1 MEQRYAKI
9 LNDDAFKV
17 VILAPGNERLLTK
30 IIQLLLPDI
39 RIAGLRFDDK
49 EQHGLVVSDKNATF
63 DLLCTT
69 EDDSQFIVEL
79 QSRSNES
86 YPDRMLAYSTFP
98 IRTQLATKMDA
109 LRNGIAADRMDY
121 SLLPVYV
128 VSLINFKL
136 QHDRDDALDG
146 DGLVSRYSIRNDRNS
161 ELMTDALHFVY
172 LEMGRLRAGKDEA
185 WKCRTLLERFAWSV
199 KYMHE
204 VEEMPEGYEDDLLR
218 MLYNAS
224 ELANMPIKKRKDYDD
239 IIMNELDQLIRMNMA
254 RDEGHAEGREEGREE
269 EKLGIA
275 KKLLAMGLPLDQV
288 AEATGLPIERLSEL
302 L

>member
-1 MEQRYAKI
+1 MERRYAKI

-69 EDDSQFIVEL
+69 EDD
-79 QSRSNES
+79 
-86 YPDRMLAYSTFP
+86 
-98 IRTQLATKMDA
+98 
-109 LRNGIAADRMDY
+109 
-121 SLLPVYV
+121 
-128 VSLINFKL
+128 
-136 QHDRDDALDG
+136 
-146 DGLVSRYSIRNDRNS
+146 
-161 ELMTDALHFVY
+161 
-172 LEMGRLRAGKDEA
+172 
-185 WKCRTLLERFAWSV
+185 
-199 KYMHE
+199 
-204 VEEMPEGYEDDLLR
+204 LLR

-254 RDEGHAEGREEGREE
+254 RDEGLAEGRAEGRDE

-288 AEATGLPIERLSEL
+288 AEATGLPKNEIEALR
-302 L
+302 

>member
-69 EDDSQFIVEL
+69 EDD
-79 QSRSNES
+79 
-86 YPDRMLAYSTFP
+86 
-98 IRTQLATKMDA
+98 
-109 LRNGIAADRMDY
+109 
-121 SLLPVYV
+121 
-128 VSLINFKL
+128 
-136 QHDRDDALDG
+136 
-146 DGLVSRYSIRNDRNS
+146 
-161 ELMTDALHFVY
+161 
-172 LEMGRLRAGKDEA
+172 
-185 WKCRTLLERFAWSV
+185 
-199 KYMHE
+199 
-204 VEEMPEGYEDDLLR
+204 LLR

-254 RDEGHAEGREEGREE
+254 RDEGLTEGRDEGLAEGRAE
-269 EKLGIA
+269 EKLDIA

-288 AEATGLPIERLSEL
+288 AEATGLPKEGLSKL
-302 L
+302 Q

>member
-49 EQHGLVVSDKNATF
+49 EQHCLVVSDKNATF

-69 EDDSQFIVEL
+69 
-79 QSRSNES
+79 
-86 YPDRMLAYSTFP
+86 
-98 IRTQLATKMDA
+98 
-109 LRNGIAADRMDY
+109 
-121 SLLPVYV
+121 
-128 VSLINFKL
+128 
-136 QHDRDDALDG
+136 
-146 DGLVSRYSIRNDRNS
+146 
-161 ELMTDALHFVY
+161 
-172 LEMGRLRAGKDEA
+172 
-185 WKCRTLLERFAWSV
+185 
-199 KYMHE
+199 
-204 VEEMPEGYEDDLLR
+204 EDDLLR

-254 RDEGHAEGREEGREE
+254 RDEGLAEGRAEGRDE

-288 AEATGLPIERLSEL
+288 AEATGLTKDEIAALR
-302 L
+302 